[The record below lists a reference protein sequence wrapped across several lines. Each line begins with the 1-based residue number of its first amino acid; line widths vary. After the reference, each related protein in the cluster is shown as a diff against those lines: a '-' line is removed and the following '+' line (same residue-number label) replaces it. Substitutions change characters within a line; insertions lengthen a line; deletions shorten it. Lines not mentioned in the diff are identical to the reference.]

1 MLRTVAPSNNKDHA
15 RNLIIACSHHA
26 HIFLF
31 FAHILFV
38 VNHTFSATPPER
50 LQYNHLQAMVTGVK
64 RKKANTSSEKLN
76 NLKTAMKKLGTPNR
90 DKQTKNKT
98 SC

>member
-1 MLRTVAPSNNKDHA
+1 ML
-15 RNLIIACSHHA
+15 
-26 HIFLF
+26 
-31 FAHILFV
+31 
-38 VNHTFSATPPER
+38 
-50 LQYNHLQAMVTGVK
+50 TGVK